1 MKITRALKL
10 FLPAAFLFLLPL
22 EKAPGQPVVA
32 PAQDP
37 VAGSRV
43 FGSKGCPKC
52 HAINGIGGKI
62 GPDLGRI
69 PKPRTFFDLA
79 SAMWNHVPEMG
90 AQMRRIGKP
99 PPELTPRETGD
110 LIAFL
115 ATVNYFDAEGDPKVG
130 KKIFIAK
137 QCVACHQM
145 ERVGG
150 VFGPSLDSVVQF
162 GPIFFAAAMWNHGP
176 AMAEAMQARGIK
188 RPVFSGTE
196 LRDFIAY
203 VKSVSRAR
211 GDQAIQVLP
220 GRTEEGEK
228 LFTARGCVNCHG
240 VKGVGGPVGP
250 TLAGRKLY
258 SSLFEFAAAMWN
270 KGPAMAR
277 EMKRR
282 IVPVPPLQADELA
295 DIVAFL
301 YSVQYFVGSGDARR
315 GEALVTGKGCLGCH
329 SIGGKGANIGPDF
342 KKVAGLDQPATVV
355 SAMWNHAG
363 AMEQKMAE
371 LSLAWPLLKGSEM
384 ADVVSFIQAL
394 GQSRQ

>member
-10 FLPAAFLFLLPL
+10 FLLAVFLFHWPL
-22 EKAPGQPVVA
+22 EKVSGQPVA
-32 PAQDP
+32 GTSQDP
-37 VAGSRV
+37 IAGSRV
-43 FGSKGCPKC
+43 FGSKGCSKC
-52 HAINGIGGKI
+52 HAINGVGGKI

-69 PKPRTFFDLA
+69 SKPRTFYDLA
-79 SAMWNHVPEMG
+79 SAMWNHVPEM
-90 AQMRRIGKP
+90 ATQMRKVGKP
-99 PPELTPRETGD
+99 HPELTPRETGD

-115 ATVNYFDAEGDPKVG
+115 ATVNYFDPDGDPKGG

-137 QCVACHQM
+137 QCVTCHQM

-188 RPVFSGTE
+188 RPVFSGPE

-203 VKSVSRAR
+203 VKSVSRAL
-211 GDQAIQVLP
+211 GDQPVQVLP
-220 GRTEEGEK
+220 GRTEEGER
-228 LFTARGCVNCHG
+228 LFAARGCVDCHG
-240 VKGVGGPVGP
+240 IKGMGGPVGP
-250 TLAGRKLY
+250 ALAGRKLY

-282 IVPVPPLQADELA
+282 VVPVPPLQASDLA
-295 DIVAFL
+295 DIVAYL
-301 YSVQYFVGSGDARR
+301 YSVQYFAGSGDSRR
-315 GEALVTGKGCLGCH
+315 GETLARAKGCLGCH
-329 SIGGKGANIGPDF
+329 SISGKGGTIGPDF

-371 LSLAWPLLKGSEM
+371 MSVAWPLLKGSEM
-384 ADVVSFIQAL
+384 ADLVSFVQAL
-394 GQSRQ
+394 GRSRE

>member
-1 MKITRALKL
+1 MKTTRALKL
-10 FLPAAFLFLLPL
+10 SLLAVFLAHWPL
-22 EKAPGQPVVA
+22 GQVLGQPVSG

-43 FGSKGCPKC
+43 FGSKGCSKC
-52 HAINGIGGKI
+52 HAINGVGGKI
-62 GPDLGRI
+62 GPDLGRM

-79 SAMWNHVPEMG
+79 SAMWNHVPEMA
-90 AQMRRIGKP
+90 AQMRKLGKP

-115 ATVNYFDAEGDPKVG
+115 ATVNYFDPDGNPKVG
-130 KKIFIAK
+130 KKLFIDK
-137 QCVACHQM
+137 QCVTCHQM

-150 VFGPSLDSVVQF
+150 VFGPSLDSVAQF

-176 AMAEAMQARGIK
+176 AMTEAMQARGIK

-211 GDQAIQVLP
+211 GDQPIQVLP
-220 GRTEEGEK
+220 GRAEEGEK
-228 LFTARGCVNCHG
+228 LFAARGCVYCHG
-240 VKGVGGPVGP
+240 VKGIGGPVGP
-250 TLAGRKLY
+250 ALAGRKLY

-295 DIVAFL
+295 DIVAYL
-301 YSVQYFVGSGDARR
+301 YSVQYFAGAGDSRR
-315 GEALVTGKGCLGCH
+315 GETLAKGKGCLGCH
-329 SIGGKGANIGPDF
+329 AISGKGRNIGPDF
-342 KKVAGLDQPATVV
+342 KKVAGLDQQAMIVA
-355 SAMWNHAG
+355 AMWNHA
-363 AMEQKMAE
+363 APMEQKMAE
-371 LSLAWPLLKGSEM
+371 MSVAWPLLKGSEM
-384 ADVVSFIQAL
+384 ADLVSFIQTL
-394 GQSRQ
+394 GRSRE